1 MPLIFQDQE
10 LQRGNQKDSL
20 FGIENKTKAYNNL
33 TEKYLAELQN
43 VLGKYSKNWNAADVF
58 SKILKT
64 FQNYG
69 AKDHS
74 ERAKASSI
82 RTYGKADREAEIC
95 ESGSNTRDFT
105 PLSSRMTPK
114 GATVKTYEKYLEYF
128 GYYENYKARK

>member
-10 LQRGNQKDSL
+10 QQRGNKKDSL

-43 VLGKYSKNWNAADVF
+43 ELGKYSKNWNAADVF

-69 AKDHS
+69 AKD
-74 ERAKASSI
+74 
-82 RTYGKADREAEIC
+82 
-95 ESGSNTRDFT
+95 
-105 PLSSRMTPK
+105 L
-114 GATVKTYEKYLEYF
+114 
-128 GYYENYKARK
+128 